1 MNLLISS
8 SLNPYWNLATEE
20 YLLKNYTE
28 DFIFL
33 YINQPCVVV
42 GKHQN
47 AQKEI
52 NSKYISNNNILVAR
66 RLSGG
71 GSVYHDE
78 GNLNFSFIQ
87 SVTTGENI
95 SYQSLTN
102 SVYQFFKILNSDI
115 TLSNRNDYLLKGKK
129 ISGSA
134 MHIYKNRVLAHNTL
148 LVNCDLAHLSSS
160 LKGNPER
167 YTDKSI
173 PSKRSEVMNLSDLN
187 KNITIDYLIPC
198 FVNFLKGTNNF
209 SLYSLPES
217 ATQPIKE
224 LADNK
229 YSTTEWIYGYSPK
242 YTYQSLFT
250 FDDKICSLKLEVEK
264 GTIVGIILDSKDQI
278 NNNIKQY
285 INTIKGKQHN
295 IISINE
301 WFNSQIPST
310 FNQLLFSALF

>member
-52 NSKYISNNNILVAR
+52 NSKYIHNNKIQVAR

-71 GSVYHDE
+71 GAVYHDD

-87 SVTTGENI
+87 SVTMGENI

-102 SVYQFFKILNSDI
+102 SIFLFFKQLNSDI
-115 TLSNRNDYLLKGKK
+115 TLSNRNDYLLNGKK

-148 LVNCDLAHLSSS
+148 LVACDLAHLSNS

-173 PSKRSEVMNLSDLN
+173 PSKRAEVANLSDLN
-187 KNITIDYLIPC
+187 KKITIDYLIPC
-198 FVNFLKGTNNF
+198 FINFLKETDEIF
-209 SLYSLPES
+209 VYSLPES
-217 ATQPIKE
+217 ALQQIKE
-224 LADNK
+224 LVDNK
-229 YSTTEWIYGYSPK
+229 YSTKEWIYGYSPK
-242 YTYQSLFT
+242 YSYQNSFN
-250 FDDKICSLKLEVEK
+250 FDNKIYSLKLEVEK
-264 GTIVGIILDSKDQI
+264 GIIVGVNLESNDQI
-278 NNNIKQY
+278 NKDIRLKINNI
-285 INTIKGKQHN
+285 NGKQHN
-295 IISINE
+295 IISLSE
-301 WFNSQIPST
+301 FFNSQITST
-310 FNQLLFSALF
+310 FDQLLFSVLF

>member
-52 NSKYISNNNILVAR
+52 NSKYINNNNILVAR

-129 ISGSA
+129 NIRKCNAYIQKQGTGS
-134 MHIYKNRVLAHNTL
+134 
-148 LVNCDLAHLSSS
+148 
-160 LKGNPER
+160 
-167 YTDKSI
+167 
-173 PSKRSEVMNLSDLN
+173 
-187 KNITIDYLIPC
+187 
-198 FVNFLKGTNNF
+198 
-209 SLYSLPES
+209 
-217 ATQPIKE
+217 
-224 LADNK
+224 
-229 YSTTEWIYGYSPK
+229 
-242 YTYQSLFT
+242 
-250 FDDKICSLKLEVEK
+250 
-264 GTIVGIILDSKDQI
+264 
-278 NNNIKQY
+278 
-285 INTIKGKQHN
+285 
-295 IISINE
+295 
-301 WFNSQIPST
+301 
-310 FNQLLFSALF
+310 